1 MRHLLHRDWGA
12 GFVASLLALGAC
24 TPTSEIPEVIVGGLD
39 YTFELAATLEP
50 GPIKIGFEN
59 RGQVPH
65 ELVLARLRPGVT
77 LVDMIA
83 GITEGG
89 DPDEFSDGFY
99 GILVADPGE
108 VTLGRLYVE
117 LESGR
122 SYALVCMFED
132 EEGDPPHVALG
143 MVRSFSVE

>member
-1 MRHLLHRDWGA
+1 MRHLVGRIRGA
-12 GFVASLLALGAC
+12 GFVALLVAFGAC
-24 TPTSEIPEVIVGGLD
+24 TPSTEIPEVIVGGLD
-39 YTFELAATLEP
+39 YAFDLAATLEP

-59 RGQVPH
+59 RGEVPH

-83 GITEGG
+83 GVTEGG
-89 DPDEFSDGFY
+89 DPDQFSDGFY
-99 GILVADPGE
+99 GILIADPGE

-143 MVRSFSVE
+143 MVRSFRVE